1 MAARSN
7 IIKDVL
13 KRLYQ
18 RSTPQLQVGSKIAN
32 RFSPKSKIA
41 TTLAAL
47 ATPGILNSEPS
58 KKATGKKKTGAG
70 KVAQKG
76 GTTERTHNTK
86 PTAKRIKGNAARR
99 GTYTSR
105 KRTGEG
111 DQGSYSNIMPT
122 MGMPGDDMSTIARRP
137 NRVKRMKGGGLAIKG
152 QGKAF
157 LKSKR

>member
-1 MAARSN
+1 MSAKSN

-18 RSTPQLQVGSKIAN
+18 RSTPQLQVSSKIAN

-58 KKATGKKKTGAG
+58 KKATRKKGAG

-76 GTTERTHNTK
+76 GTTERTPPTK
-86 PTAKRIKGNAARR
+86 PTAPRIKGTSARR
-99 GTYTSR
+99 GTYTAR

-111 DQGSYSNIMPT
+111 DQGSYVNIMPT
-122 MGMPGDDMSTIARRP
+122 MGMPGQDMSKIARRP
-137 NRVKRMKGGGLAIKG
+137 NRVRRMKGGGIAIKG

>member
-18 RSTPQLQVGSKIAN
+18 RSSPQLQAAN
-32 RFSPKSKIA
+32 RVARTIAPKSKIA
-41 TTLAAL
+41 GAIAAL
-47 ATPGILNSEPS
+47 ATPSILNSEPS

-70 KVAQKG
+70 KVAQKR

>member
-18 RSTPQLQVGSKIAN
+18 RSTPQLQAGSKIAN

-105 KRTGEG
+105 KRTISG
-111 DQGSYSNIMPT
+111 QLT
-122 MGMPGDDMSTIARRP
+122 KIADYLEL
-137 NRVKRMKGGGLAIKG
+137 MYKG
-152 QGKAF
+152 QQSGPMDDIH
-157 LKSKR
+157 